1 MFLAGLI
8 GVIAV
13 TGVGAHLVHG
23 FQVKRNLGAV
33 LDRARKTEAAGD
45 LDKTLFYLRRFL
57 VDRPDDGETSAWL
70 ARVMDKKTPSG
81 RGRPQVYEAFD
92 KAARLNPDDASI
104 RLRTADL
111 ALELERWKEADAP
124 PRDSAEPPGETG
136 PRRR

>member
-1 MFLAGLI
+1 MMRRKLNLVFLAGLI

-45 LDKTLFYLRRFL
+45 LDKTIFYLRRFL

-70 ARVMDKKTPSG
+70 ARVMDQKTPERSWPAAGVRGLRQGGPPESG
-81 RGRPQVYEAFD
+81 RRVD
-92 KAARLNPDDASI
+92 
-104 RLRTADL
+104 
-111 ALELERWKEADAP
+111 P
-124 PRDSAEPPGETG
+124 PTHG
-136 PRRR
+136 